1 MKNLAMRCAVLA
13 VLGAAMVVCS
23 TSSSVTAANADDIT
37 IKVVMKKVNK
47 DGLCKALGMGLAAKE
62 PKWDDLATKSKE
74 LLPLAKAMPENK
86 PPKGSEE
93 SWKKFATAYAKA
105 AEDLDKA
112 VADKDAKAAL
122 AAQKVIAACGPCHAA
137 HRPK

>member
-1 MKNLAMRCAVLA
+1 MKKLAMRCAVLA

-23 TSSSVTAANADDIT
+23 TSSMTAANAEDIT

-47 DGLCKALGMGLAAKE
+47 DGLCKALGTGLAAKE
-62 PKWDDLATKSKE
+62 PKWDELATKSKE
-74 LLPLAKAMPENK
+74 LLPLAKAMPNNK
-86 PPKGSEE
+86 PPKGDEE

-122 AAQKVIAACGPCHAA
+122 AAQKVIAACGPCHMA